1 MSRNSGLM
9 QGNCQVIPGVAPDIS
24 VYALSR
30 E

>member
-1 MSRNSGLM
+1 MSQSSGLM
-9 QGNCQVIPGVAPDIS
+9 QGRGGVIPGVAPDIS